1 MPIKRRK
8 KRYHLKKWVK
18 VTLKIIIEL
27 AILFILIFVFL
38 LLSKRNNIVVNTND
52 INELRIKY
60 HNDEVIAKL
69 VIPEIN
75 LETVLT
81 KTDNND
87 TYLEYNA
94 YKKIDSYGNP
104 FIDYRNGIPLDTQKQ
119 INIYGHNIRNEKL
132 PFSKLEY
139 LLEREIFDSTKYL
152 FLYTDNNLLVY
163 NIYAIKLITKV
174 ENEHMRLLFADDNAY
189 KTHLNKLL
197 ENTEYCRDNCNLDIE
212 DDILVIQT
220 CNFKPKD
227 TYIIVIAKKIYY

>member
-1 MPIKRRK
+1 MSIKRRK

-18 VTLKIIIEL
+18 VTFNIIIEL
-27 AILFILIFVFL
+27 AILFVFL
-38 LLSKRNNIVVNTND
+38 MLGKKDNTIVSTYD

-60 HNDEVIAKL
+60 DNDEVIAKL

-163 NIYAIKLITKV
+163 NIYAIKVITEA

-197 ENTEYCRDNCNLDIE
+197 ENTKYCRDNCNLDIE

-220 CNFKPKD
+220 CNFMPKD

>member
-1 MPIKRRK
+1 MSIKRRK

-18 VTLKIIIEL
+18 VTFNIIIEL
-27 AILFILIFVFL
+27 AILFVFL
-38 LLSKRNNIVVNTND
+38 TLGKKDNTIVNTND

-60 HNDEVIAKL
+60 DNDEVIAKL

-104 FIDYRNGIPLDTQKQ
+104 FIDYRNDIPLDTQKQ

-163 NIYAIKLITKV
+163 NIYAIKVITKV
-174 ENEHMRLLFADDNAY
+174 ENEHMRLLFTDDNAY
-189 KTHLNKLL
+189 EIHLNKLL
-197 ENTEYCRDNCNLDIE
+197 ENTKYCRDNCNLDIE